1 MERNWLGKG
10 TYGSVYKVGN
20 TAVKKFKH
28 DMSLI
33 QEYAAGFYLRTCPY
47 IIKAYSVDIPKL
59 SVSMKLYNGSLK
71 EWLFETR
78 TLRQKHTAIKEILK
92 GLIWLN
98 DLNLVHG
105 DLKPGNILCNWNSR
119 GDITGLVIGDLGFVA
134 PEGYSKAKRT
144 APAYREIEVEKDYRH
159 DIYSFG
165 IIMLEMYSDKKVKK
179 QRTAEQL
186 INMTNRTI
194 DDETLRA
201 VIVNC
206 FQENRAKRKTAR
218 YIMLKLYNESPGLQE
233 FVPPEK
239 YIREISEIQERDLEI
254 FFRDFGQ
261 KKLQIHR
268 SKTAYEGCR
277 HYISKN
283 KVSREFHKLYSV
295 CTLIIYSAI
304 FGRDGFDIS
313 SAAKYLN
320 TSRNK
325 IMDTVA
331 ALLNDD
337 LFISYVYYDK

>member
-1 MERNWLGKG
+1 MERNWLGQG
-10 TYGSVYKVGN
+10 TYGAVYKVGN
-20 TAVKKFKH
+20 SAVKKFKY

-47 IIKAYSVDIPKL
+47 IVRAYSMDLPKL
-59 SVSMKLYNGSLK
+59 SISMKLYNGSLK
-71 EWLFETR
+71 EWLFEPR
-78 TLRQKHTAIKEILK
+78 TLKQKNHAICEILK

-119 GDITGLVIGDLGFVA
+119 GDITTLVLGDLGFVA

-179 QRTAEQL
+179 QRTSEQL
-186 INMTNRTI
+186 INMTNKTI
-194 DDETLRA
+194 DNEKLKST
-201 VIVNC
+201 IINC

-218 YIMLKLYNESPGLQE
+218 YIMIKLYGQSPSLEE

-239 YIREISEIQERDLEI
+239 YIRRITESEEKELENIFRDL
-254 FFRDFGQ
+254 GQ
-261 KKLQIHR
+261 KKLEIHR

-283 KVSREFHKLYSV
+283 HILKEHHRSYAVA
-295 CTLIIYSAI
+295 TLIIYSAI

-313 SAAKYLN
+313 SGAKYIN
-320 TSRNK
+320 ISRNK
-325 IMDTVA
+325 MMETVTT
-331 ALLNDD
+331 LLNDE
-337 LFISYVYYDK
+337 LFIKYVYFDK